1 MQKFGS
7 TAVGVLRGSVQ
18 MFSAFEDNGKM
29 WTGHGPRR
37 EVRRIDFSESF
48 LSAPVVHIAMSMW
61 DIESSANQ
69 RADIATHDITADGF
83 NLEFRTWGDTRVAR
97 IRADWLA
104 IGQVRHEE
112 DFDL

>member
-1 MQKFGS
+1 MQKFGFS
-7 TAVGVLRGSVQ
+7 AVGVLQGSVQ
-18 MFSAFEDNGKM
+18 MFSAFEDNGIM

-37 EVRRIDFSESF
+37 ETRRIDFSEPF
-48 LSAPVVHIAMSMW
+48 QTVPVIHVSISMW

-69 RADIATHDITADGF
+69 RADIATQNITAEGF
-83 NLEFRTWGDTRVAR
+83 DIVFRTWGDTRVAR

-104 IGQVRHEE
+104 IGAVRHDD